1 MRVQEK
7 FCTLGQA
14 KKLKELGVNTR
25 PLCQWYVPTMEGYPA
40 YIEFTQPANLELPTH
55 FPAYN
60 ASELGQMLPKS
71 FNVAGFGETQ
81 LLIAKYDKW
90 YVLYVDVATETVPY
104 AKERSDSLAE
114 SMAAMLI
121 FLLEKKLATVMVMD
135 EIEQRLDANG
145 IFK

>member
-1 MRVQEK
+1 MKLQDQV
-7 FCTLGQA
+7 CTLAQA
-14 KKLKELGVNTR
+14 KTLQGLGVKKESCFYWT
-25 PLCQWYVPTMEGYPA
+25 YVDDFDVPHLEDHDLIEGCVKKFRA
-40 YIEFTQPANLELPTH
+40 YTV
-55 FPAYN
+55 
-60 ASELGQMLPKS
+60 SELGQMLPQK

-90 YVLYVDVATETVPY
+90 YVLYVATETAPY

-121 FLLEKKLATVMVMD
+121 FLLERKIITAARLD

-145 IFK
+145 IYK